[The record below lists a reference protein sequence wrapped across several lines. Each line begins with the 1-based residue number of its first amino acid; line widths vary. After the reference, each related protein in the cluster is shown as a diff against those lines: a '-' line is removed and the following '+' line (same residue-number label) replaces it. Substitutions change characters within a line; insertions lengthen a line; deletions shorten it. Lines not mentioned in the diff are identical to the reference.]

1 MRAIPFA
8 PLFTQRLNWG
18 EFHSSMGAQAVASGR
33 CAYIMTCSC
42 HGYLYS
48 HAAESKKRNHSSV
61 EWVSLFMVSCDSAD
75 TFCSFVANSVASL
88 SFKLSLFL
96 FLFFNQALFCP
107 VRDTFR
113 FYDTQDILPVIAHF
127 TVIVHSPYING
138 SATCRSA
145 APKAALCSAKLI
157 IRCLFVL
164 LQNFRSNNNE
174 LACIMFVFAAGNTI
188 IIGKCFKNA
197 AFLLFG
203 K

>member
-8 PLFTQRLNWG
+8 PLFTQRLNRG

-61 EWVSLFMVSCDSAD
+61 EWVSLFMVSRDSAD

-96 FLFFNQALFCP
+96 FLFYA
-107 VRDTFR
+107 FR
-113 FYDTQDILPVIAHF
+113 FLLDSFFVVPVCLLFFGKVMPPKEVVRGIGATLPGDIRLRRIW
-127 TVIVHSPYING
+127 
-138 SATCRSA
+138 
-145 APKAALCSAKLI
+145 
-157 IRCLFVL
+157 
-164 LQNFRSNNNE
+164 
-174 LACIMFVFAAGNTI
+174 VFAKYKSLCAYVESFENVIPLIVFCDLHCEIPFQT
-188 IIGKCFKNA
+188 FV
-197 AFLLFG
+197 
-203 K
+203 